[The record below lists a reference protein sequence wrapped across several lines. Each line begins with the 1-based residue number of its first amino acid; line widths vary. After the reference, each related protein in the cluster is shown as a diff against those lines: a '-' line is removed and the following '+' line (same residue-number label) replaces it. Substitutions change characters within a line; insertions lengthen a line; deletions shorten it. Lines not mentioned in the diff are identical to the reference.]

1 MPNPPA
7 PGRGDS
13 LPRSDEAEKA
23 LLGGLMRDNEAIGE
37 ILQQVHADHF
47 YSDAHQ
53 KIYRAILFIYDQGRP
68 VDLVTLAEEL
78 RRLGQLEDVGSY
90 PFLTELWESTPVQ
103 SHTSHYA
110 RFVRDSAIKRN
121 IIHTS
126 NEILQECF
134 EQTMPSDELLG
145 MAVGKMLELSEQ
157 GIKQS
162 FSTLSEALSEAYD
175 RIDARTQGQHSTQ
188 ASRRASPPS
197 TP

>member
-1 MPNPPA
+1 MPNFPDPL
-7 PGRGDS
+7 RGDS
-13 LPRSDEAEKA
+13 LPRSEEAERA
-23 LLGGLMRDNEAIGE
+23 LLGGLMKDNEAIGE
-37 ILQQVHADHF
+37 ILQQVVPDHF

-53 KIYRAILFIYDQGRP
+53 KIYRAILAIYDQGRP
-68 VDLVTLAEEL
+68 VDLITLAEEL
-78 RRLGQLEDVGSY
+78 RRLGQLEDIGSY

-103 SHTSHYA
+103 AHTRHYA
-110 RFVRDSAIKRN
+110 RFVRDSAIKRS

-145 MAVGKMLELSEQ
+145 VAVGKMLELSEQ

-175 RIDARTQGQHSTQ
+175 RIDARTQGSI
-188 ASRRASPPS
+188 P
-197 TP
+197 TPVFQPALRLWTL